1 MNMADI
7 RQGVP
12 LGHVLH
18 RPGARAPICAHSAIA
33 CVAALAT
40 ATAAQGAD
48 EPAQLAPT
56 TVVVGTTPL
65 PGIDLPRDQ
74 VPANLQ
80 TMDSGQ
86 VRAAGGVSLGEAM
99 QRSLGGVTV
108 NEMQGNPYQ
117 ADVNYRGFTVSP
129 LLGTPQG
136 LSVYLDG
143 VRVNEG
149 FGDVVNWDLIPKGA
163 IASVMVVPGSNPLYG
178 LNTLGGA
185 LALQSKR
192 GDIHSG
198 TEIEAEIGSFQRRS
212 FGIQHGGSKDGL
224 NWFVSAEGMK
234 EDGWRDRS
242 PSEVGQFFGRFGW
255 KGDKTDVSM
264 SVIHADTDLIGN
276 GLVPE
281 SLRRQRDEA
290 IFTHPDQT
298 RNRMSMLTLS
308 GTHWFSDA
316 DQLSASAYVRRTR
329 TRTLNGDGND
339 DFEDEVEFDPAFD
352 LNGVLNRSAT
362 DQRAYGVA
370 LQWTRFAGA
379 HQFAV
384 GVSHDRTH
392 AGFRQ
397 TAQEGRLT
405 ASRGV
410 TPGEDEELENSLSGR
425 TRTSSIYI
433 TDSVALSPSV
443 QLTGALRY
451 NRTRVINRDRLNPGV
466 PDNLDGDYTY
476 HKLNPALGLTWQT
489 SPALTVYGGF
499 SQGNRAPTPIELG
512 CANPERP
519 CTLPNALASDP
530 FLEQVVARTF
540 ELGVR
545 GRLTGELHWNAGV
558 FRTTNRDDI
567 LFVGTSTSAGYFT
580 NFGKTRREG
589 VELGIGGT
597 HAAFDW
603 RIDYNWLRATFQSSA
618 CVVAENN
625 STANSDASCGED
637 QIRVGRGD
645 RIPGLPEHGLKL
657 SVNWRAS
664 DALRVGAGLVA
675 YSSQYVRGNENNRH
689 KANDAFRGKGE
700 LPGYAVLNLSADYRL
715 SGDWTLFGRVDN
727 VFDQRYATGGALA
740 ENPFT
745 GPGNAFEP
753 DTGAWRSEQFIAPG
767 APRAAWVGLRY
778 RWGG

>member
-1 MNMADI
+1 MQAHAGCEPVRHI
-7 RQGVP
+7 R
-12 LGHVLH
+12 
-18 RPGARAPICAHSAIA
+18 RPTQAPACCGYSTIA
-33 CVAALAT
+33 FIAALA
-40 ATAAQGAD
+40 AAGAAHAAE
-48 EPAQLAPT
+48 EPTQLAP

-80 TMDSGQ
+80 TLDGRQ
-86 VRAAGGVSLGEAM
+86 VREAGGVSLGEAM
-99 QRSLGGVTV
+99 QRRLGSVTV
-108 NEMQGNPYQ
+108 NEIQGNPYQ

-136 LSVYLDG
+136 LSVYVDG

-149 FGDVVNWDLIPKGA
+149 FGDVVNWDLIPRAA
-163 IASVMVVPGSNPLYG
+163 IASMAVVPGSNPLYG

-185 LALQSKR
+185 LALRTKR
-192 GDIHSG
+192 GDTHPG
-198 TEIEAEIGSFQRRS
+198 TEIEAEAGSFDRRMLS
-212 FGIQHGGSKDGL
+212 LQHGGSKDAL

-234 EDGWRDRS
+234 EDGWRDHS
-242 PSEVGQFFGRFGW
+242 PSEVAQFFGRLGW
-255 KGDKTDVSM
+255 KSDRTDLSM
-264 SVIHADTDLIGN
+264 SVIHANTDLIGN

-281 SLRRQRDEA
+281 SLRRRRDEA

-298 RNRMSMLTLS
+298 RNRMSMLTLA
-308 GTHWFSDA
+308 GTHWLSDV

-339 DFEDEVEFDPAFD
+339 DYEDALEEDPAFD
-352 LNGVLNRSAT
+352 LSGVLNRTAT
-362 DQRAYGVA
+362 NQRAYGVA

-384 GVSHDRTH
+384 GASHDRSH
-392 AGFRQ
+392 ADFRQ

-405 ASRGV
+405 ANRGV
-410 TPGEDEELENSLSGR
+410 EVDEDAELENSLSGR
-425 TRTSSIYI
+425 TRTTSIYL
-433 TDSVALSPSV
+433 TDSVALGPTV

-451 NRTRVINRDRLNPGV
+451 NRTRVINRDRLEPGE

-476 HKLNPALGLTWQT
+476 HKLNPALGLTWQA
-489 SPALTVYGGF
+489 SPALTVYGGY

-512 CANPERP
+512 CANPEKP

-545 GRLTGELHWNAGV
+545 GRLAGGMQWNASV
-558 FRTTNRDDI
+558 FRTTSRDDI

-589 VELGIGGT
+589 VELGIGGN
-597 HAAFDW
+597 AGALEW
-603 RIDYNWLRATFQSSA
+603 QVNYNWLRATFQSSA
-618 CVVAENN
+618 CIVAENN
-625 STANSDASCGED
+625 STAESDPGCGEE

-657 SVNWRAS
+657 ALSWRAN
-664 DALRVGAGLVA
+664 DDLRVGAGLVA
-675 YSSQYVRGNENNRH
+675 YSGQYVRGNENNRH
-689 KANDAFRGKGE
+689 KAGDGFRGRGE
-700 LPGYAVLNLSADYRL
+700 LPGYAVVNLSADYRL
-715 SGDWTLFGRVDN
+715 SGGWTLFGRVDN
-727 VFDQRYATGGALA
+727 VFDQRYATAGALA

-745 GPGNAFEP
+745 GPGNAFQP
-753 DTGAWRSEQFIAPG
+753 DTDQWRSEQFVAPG

-778 RWGG
+778 AWGR